1 MKSLGRNAGH
11 RRHGAS
17 GFSLSELM
25 IVLTIIIIMS
35 SFAVMSLRPL
45 LAQQHVTNA
54 YNTTLGALRQAR
66 DNSIAQ
72 ATSYQVTFANNT
84 GAPSTITVAPTQTGG
99 NAFQGD
105 LNAVTYTFPSDV
117 TFQVQTGFPTSAATV
132 PDGYGA
138 GAVAIDLGYT
148 ANGGAGGSN
157 TIFFC
162 PDGSAQTLACA
173 SGSYSTSGGYATS
186 WSGGVVYLGQTG
198 NLLSARAF
206 TVWGGTG
213 RIHGWRLYQTGGV
226 YQWQR
231 Q

>member
-1 MKSLGRNAGH
+1 MKSLGRNVGH
-11 RRHGAS
+11 RRRGAN

-25 IVLTIIIIMS
+25 IVLTVIIIMT
-35 SFAVMSLRPL
+35 SFAAMSLKPL
-45 LAQQHVTNA
+45 LAQQHLTNA

-72 ATSYQVTFANNT
+72 STSYQVTFANNT
-84 GAPSTITVAPTQTGG
+84 GAPSTITVAPTTAFNG
-99 NAFQGD
+99 NQ
-105 LNAVTYTFPSDV
+105 NSVTYKLPSDV
-117 TFQVQTGFPTSAATV
+117 TFLVQTGFPSTATTV

-138 GAVAIDLGYT
+138 GATAIDLGYT

-157 TIFFC
+157 TIYFC

-173 SGSYSTSGGYATS
+173 SGGYSTSGGYAIN
-186 WSGGVVYLGQTG
+186 WSGGVVYIGQTG
-198 NLLSARAF
+198 NILSARAF

-213 RIHGWRLYQTGGV
+213 RIHGWRLYYTGGV

>member
-1 MKSLGRNAGH
+1 MKSLGRNAGR

-25 IVLTIIIIMS
+25 IVLTVIIIMS

-54 YNTTLGALRQAR
+54 YNTVLGAMRQAR

-72 ATSYQVTFANNT
+72 STSYQVTFANNAS
-84 GAPSTITVAPTQTGG
+84 APSTITVTPTQTGG

-105 LNAVTYTFPSDV
+105 QGTYTYTLPSDV
-117 TFQVQTGFPTSAATV
+117 TFLAQAGLPSTAATV

-138 GAVAIDLGYT
+138 GATAIDLGYT
-148 ANGGAGGSN
+148 ANGGSGGSN
-157 TIFFC
+157 TIYFC

-173 SGSYSTSGGYATS
+173 SGGYSTTGGYALS
-186 WSGGVVYLGQTG
+186 WSGGVVYIGQTG
-198 NLLSARAF
+198 NILSSRAF

-213 RIHGWRLYQTGGV
+213 RIHGWRLYYTGGV